1 MTPEARWQAELLELI
16 ARQEQLADAALGLNP
31 AGLAVYRNNYRVG
44 LIETL
49 NMIYP
54 VTRQIVGEEF
64 MTGLAREYS
73 KQYASYSGNL
83 HRYGGSFGDFLRDFP
98 PVQTLPYLADVAQLE
113 WAVHRSYY
121 AIDQT
126 PLAAATLSS
135 IDPEQ
140 FGQLRF
146 SLTDSSRALSSSW
159 PVVSI
164 WQGHQPGQTLNVDLE
179 AGGEQALVS
188 RHAGKVSVQAQA
200 AGMAALLLALQ
211 DGLPLGEAAG
221 QALSAQDD
229 FDLQAGLAQLFADG
243 LLSHY
248 QL

>member
-16 ARQEQLADAALGLNP
+16 AHTAQQPDAALGLRP

-49 NMIYP
+49 KMIYP
-54 VTRQIVGEEF
+54 VTGQIVGEEF

-73 KQYASYSGNL
+73 KQHASYSGNL
-83 HRYGGSFGDFLRDFP
+83 HRYGGSFGDFLQDFP
-98 PVQTLPYLADVAQLE
+98 PAQTLPYLADVARLE

-121 AIDQT
+121 AIDQA
-126 PLAAATLSS
+126 PLAASALTD
-135 IDPEQ
+135 IHPEQ

-146 SLTDSSRALSSSW
+146 AFCDSSRALSSRW

-164 WQGHQPGQTLNVDLE
+164 WQGHQPGQTLNVNLE

-188 RHAGKVSVQAQA
+188 RHAGKVRVQAET

-211 DGLPLGEAAG
+211 DGQPLGEAAG
-221 QALSAQDD
+221 QALAAQDD
-229 FDLQAGLAQLFADG
+229 FDLQAGLARLFADG

>member
-16 ARQEQLADAALGLNP
+16 AHTGQQPDAALGLTP

-49 NMIYP
+49 KMIYP
-54 VTRQIVGEEF
+54 VTGQIVGEEF

-73 KQYASYSGNL
+73 KQHASYSGNL
-83 HRYGGSFGDFLRDFP
+83 HRYGGSFGDFLQDFP
-98 PVQTLPYLADVAQLE
+98 PAKTLPYLADVARLE

-121 AIDQT
+121 AIDQA
-126 PLAAATLSS
+126 PLAASALTE
-135 IDPEQ
+135 IQPEQ

-146 SLTDSSRALSSSW
+146 AFCDSSRALSSPW

-164 WQGHQPGQTLNVDLE
+164 WQGHQPGQTLNVKLE

-188 RHAGKVSVQAQA
+188 RHAGKVRVQAET

-211 DGLPLGEAAG
+211 DGQPLGEAAE

-229 FDLQAGLAQLFADG
+229 FDLQAGLARLFADG

>member
-16 ARQEQLADAALGLNP
+16 ADTEQQPHAALGLSP

-49 NMIYP
+49 NLIYP

-73 KQYASYSGNL
+73 KRYASHSGNL
-83 HRYGGSFGDFLRDFP
+83 HRYGGSFGDFLQDFP
-98 PVQTLPYLADVAQLE
+98 PAQALPYLADVARLE

-126 PLAAATLSS
+126 PLVASALSG
-135 IDPEQ
+135 INPEQ

-146 SLTDSSRALSSSW
+146 GVSDSSRALSSPW

-164 WQGHQPGQTLNVDLE
+164 WQGHQTGQQLNVDM
-179 AGGEQALVS
+179 ASGGEQALVS
-188 RHAGKVSVQAQA
+188 RHAGKVSVQAQT

-211 DGLPLGEAAG
+211 DGQSLGEAAG

>member
-16 ARQEQLADAALGLNP
+16 ADTEQQPHAALGLSP

-49 NMIYP
+49 NLIYP

-73 KQYASYSGNL
+73 KRYASHSGNL
-83 HRYGGSFGDFLRDFP
+83 HRYGGSFGDFLQDFP
-98 PVQTLPYLADVAQLE
+98 PAQALPYLADVARLE

-126 PLAAATLSS
+126 PLVASALSG
-135 IDPEQ
+135 INPEQ

-146 SLTDSSRALSSSW
+146 GVSDSSRALSSPW

-164 WQGHQPGQTLNVDLE
+164 WQGHQTGQQLNVDM
-179 AGGEQALVS
+179 ASGGEQALVS
-188 RHAGKVSVQAQA
+188 RHAGKVSVQAQT
-200 AGMAALLLALQ
+200 AGMAALLLTLQ
-211 DGLPLGEAAG
+211 DGQSLGEAAG

>member
-16 ARQEQLADAALGLNP
+16 AHTGQQPDATLGLSK

-49 NMIYP
+49 NLIYP
-54 VTRQIVGEEF
+54 VSGQIVGEEF

-73 KQYASYSGNL
+73 KHHASHSGNL
-83 HRYGGSFGDFLRDFP
+83 HRYGGSFGDFLQNFP
-98 PVQTLPYLADVAQLE
+98 PTQALPYLADIARLE

-121 AIDQT
+121 AIDQA
-126 PLAAATLSS
+126 PLAAAALSG

-146 SLTDSSRALSSSW
+146 SLTDSSRLLSSPW

-164 WQGHQPGQTLNVDLE
+164 WQGHQPGQQLHVDL
-179 AGGEQALVS
+179 ASGGEQALVS
-188 RHAGKVSVQAQA
+188 RHAGKVSVQASSP
-200 AGMAALLLALQ
+200 GMAALLLALQ
-211 DGLPLGEAAG
+211 DGQPLGEAAG
-221 QALSAQDD
+221 LALAAQDD

>member
-16 ARQEQLADAALGLNP
+16 ARQDQQADASLGLN
-31 AGLAVYRNNYRVG
+31 ATGLAVYRNNYRLG
-44 LIETL
+44 LIDTL
-49 NMIYP
+49 KMIYP
-54 VTRQIVGEEF
+54 VCGQIVGEEF

-73 KQYASYSGNL
+73 KQQASHSGNL
-83 HRYGGSFGDFLRDFP
+83 HNYGAAFGDFLQEFP
-98 PVQTLPYLADVAQLE
+98 PAQDLPYLPDVARLE

-121 AIDQT
+121 AIDQ
-126 PLAAATLSS
+126 PALAATALV
-135 IDPEQ
+135 DVLPDQ

-146 SLTDSSRALSSSW
+146 SLSDSSRALSSPW

-164 WQGHQPGQTLNVDLE
+164 WQGHQPGQTLNVNLE

-188 RHAGKVSVQAQA
+188 RHAGKVRVQAQT

-211 DGLPLGEAAG
+211 EGLLLEEAAG
-221 QALSAQDD
+221 RALSAEAD

-243 LLSHY
+243 LLSHFH
-248 QL
+248 L